1 MNVAQPKGGKISDKP
16 RFEKIK
22 TETPGPGAYQE
33 VVAPKKT
40 FSAVKKQRSGR
51 FEAERGQSKVY
62 DPIGPGYYNANPSV
76 TRPKT

>member
-22 TETPGPGAYQE
+22 SETPGPGAYQE

-51 FEAERGQSKVY
+51 FEA
-62 DPIGPGYYNANPSV
+62 
-76 TRPKT
+76 